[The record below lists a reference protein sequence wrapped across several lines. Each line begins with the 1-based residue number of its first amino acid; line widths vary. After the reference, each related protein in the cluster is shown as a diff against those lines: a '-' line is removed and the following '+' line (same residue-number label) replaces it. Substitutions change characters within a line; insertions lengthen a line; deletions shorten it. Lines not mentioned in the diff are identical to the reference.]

1 MQKIF
6 QKLDRGV
13 FNSMYLILNNPNNK
27 IVVEI
32 NREIVYLSH
41 KVAKRKLKDKKNV

>member
-13 FNSMYLILNNPNNK
+13 FNSMYSVLRNKK

-32 NREIVYLSH
+32 NGNIVYLSH
-41 KVAKRKLKDKKNV
+41 GVAKEKLKDRKNA